1 MAKKKIML
9 VLVSV
14 VAGLAV
20 WALAAETQ
28 PEKTKVRIGTF
39 DSRAVAI
46 AYAHSDWNS
55 ERLKSKMAEMEKAKA
70 AGDTKKIEELEAWGQ
85 AQQDKLHKQGF
96 GTASVCDL
104 LEHIK
109 DDIPKIAKEKGV
121 DVIVSKWDI
130 VYQNPE
136 IEMIDITDEIVKP
149 FNPNEKALKSIRAIQ
164 NHPPV
169 SQEVLENMKR
179 EQPAKNK

>member
-9 VLVSV
+9 SLVCV
-14 VAGLAV
+14 VACLAV
-20 WALAAETQ
+20 WALAAENQ
-28 PEKTKVRIGTF
+28 PEKTKVRIGIF

-46 AYAHSDWNS
+46 AYAHSDWNKN
-55 ERLKSKMAEMEKAKA
+55 RLKARMPEMEKAKA

-109 DDIPKIAKEKGV
+109 DDIPKIAKENGV
-121 DVIVSKWDI
+121 DVIVNKWDI
-130 VYQNPE
+130 VYQNPA
-136 IEMIDITDEIVKP
+136 IEMIDITSEIVKP
-149 FNPNEKALKSIRAIQ
+149 FNPNEKTLKSIRAIQ

-169 SQEVLENMKR
+169 SEEVLEKIHC
-179 EQPAKNK
+179 EQSAKNK